1 MKLER
6 KPSFVCVPMGIDSSD
21 VKKIKI
27 SRTAFQIILHYLY
40 SIFKKFFHYR
50 KEIFEDFVLYDNG
63 MQIKKSF
70 VPYEYIVFFNNKS
83 ILLLAKEEDENIVP
97 ADSLLKVE
105 FRENINS
112 NVIKNNLYYHLKYN
126 NVNMDVLKFKCV
138 KSKVY

>member
-1 MKLER
+1 
-6 KPSFVCVPMGIDSSD
+6 
-21 VKKIKI
+21 
-27 SRTAFQIILHYLY
+27 
-40 SIFKKFFHYR
+40 
-50 KEIFEDFVLYDNG
+50 

-105 FRENINS
+105 FSENINS
-112 NVIKNNLYYHLKYN
+112 NIIKNNLYYHLKYN

-138 KSKVY
+138 KSKLR